1 MKRLIS
7 VTAVLALVVLV
18 CSCSNVTVGAND
30 DVLLTFICG
39 EKNISVTLEADEAEN
54 REEPL
59 FRHIIRE
66 MMFWSFRQNRIMRNF
81 TRGKYFSVKH
91 RSFLLFA
98 ISSQ

>member
-39 EKNISVTLEADEAEN
+39 EKNISVTLEADEAEK
-54 REEPL
+54 
-59 FRHIIRE
+59 IIDIIDGSE
-66 MMFWSFRQNRIMRNF
+66 YDPF
-81 TRGKYFSVKH
+81 
-91 RSFLLFA
+91 
-98 ISSQ
+98 